1 MAKFD
6 FMSLEEPDVT
16 EGDVKPVV
24 EEGTPTEPV
33 KEEVKEEVVVPVT
46 DEDDEYEEV
55 EVTIGEDGKE
65 IETVIEPV
73 VKEPVQKKEPYTE
86 AEIQDILNIDGE
98 IDTSRLS
105 PAEQATMKAMQRGFT
120 PKLQEAAELRKEVAL
135 LREQVKGA
143 KPVEQPADIFAAYDE
158 DPDGVL
164 RYVDSQIQ
172 ELVATGDAQ
181 DTGAIRQLESLKF
194 DFNRRDV
201 QKLREQASTR
211 NVQTEIMSQIMT
223 TVPDLAAK
231 QDKLKEFALTE
242 LGYTEQELAN
252 ETNPAVA
259 GIGAARAIA
268 RINTAYDKAQARTTV
283 RRKRKKIPTPVE
295 KPSSSG
301 FVKPDT
307 DELKS
312 TKQAALDS
320 GNFSDY
326 FAALEEE

>member
-6 FMSLEEPDVT
+6 FMSLEEPEAL
-16 EGDVKPVV
+16 EGEATPVV

-33 KEEVKEEVVVPVT
+33 KEEAVPAT
-46 DEDDEYEEV
+46 EDDGVEYEEV

-73 VKEPVQKKEPYTE
+73 EAEKPVQKKEPYTE
-86 AEIQDILNIDGE
+86 AEIQAILTDDGE

-135 LREQVKGA
+135 LREQMEA
-143 KPVEQPADIFAAYDE
+143 KPTEQPSDIFAAYDE

-172 ELVATGDAQ
+172 ELAATE
-181 DTGAIRQLESLKF
+181 GADNIASIRQLESLKF

-201 QKLREQASTR
+201 QKLREQTSTR
-211 NVQTEIMSQIMT
+211 SKQSEIMNQIIT
-223 TVPDLAAK
+223 AVPDLATK
-231 QDKLKEFALTE
+231 QEKLKEFALLE
-242 LGYTEQELAN
+242 LGYTEEELAN

-259 GIGAARAIA
+259 GISAARAIA
-268 RINTAYDKAQARTTV
+268 RINTAFDKAQARKTV
-283 RRKRKKIPTPVE
+283 RRKRVKQPTVVE
-295 KPSSSG
+295 KPSASG
-301 FVKPDT
+301 FEKPES

-312 TKQAALDS
+312 TKQAALES
-320 GNFSDY
+320 GDFSNY
-326 FAALEEE
+326 FAALEED